1 MPCCVMDAKGGNQ
14 KKPSKEMMQTERGL
28 VWAL

>member
-1 MPCCVMDAKGGNQ
+1 MPCCVMDAEGGNQ
-14 KKPSKEMMQTERGL
+14 KKPNKETMQTERGL

>member
-1 MPCCVMDAKGGNQ
+1 MSRCVMDAKGGNQ
-14 KKPSKEMMQTERGL
+14 KKPNKGTMQTERGL